1 MLLYIFPAILIGF
14 ISSVPTVRAESQ
26 HLLQETKDGS
36 AINITI
42 NWSVSIITSKTTNTL
57 QVVVNPPLLRNNSVH
72 DKCYESLATI
82 SADYVRFVPWFP
94 YPLLSVPE
102 IEAPII
108 LPPETCIT
116 SWNFTYADELM
127 ADFYASTPDVSH
139 MIDFSTTPG
148 WMWLIP
154 SWQQYDYPR
163 DITVTDFG
171 YNKGN
176 ELRDSS
182 LKEVADYYER
192 LVSWYVKG
200 GFVDECGVYHH
211 SGHNYTIEYWE
222 VLNEIEAEH
231 DMSPEYYNKIYDAIV
246 EAIHKV
252 SPDTKFVGLALGD
265 NSKDM
270 KYFESFLNP
279 ANHKPGTPIDFVSY
293 HFYGMPSVASSESQ
307 AAQSFAQTDEFI
319 VDVERI
325 EEIRKR
331 LSPST
336 RSTLNEIGTFDP
348 QGTNVV
354 NPGYEVPAEYFV
366 WSGGVFA
373 YVFAKVVTMG
383 IDVVGESQL
392 MGYPGQFPSVSLVDY
407 WSGELNA
414 RGRVLHLLQQSF
426 GPGDVV
432 VETTFDGQNLGASIH
447 AQAFITKSGERKILL
462 INKLNRTTEV
472 TINGSEGG
480 KAEVV
485 DLSTGG
491 KMWKTL
497 EVGGPNFNLTGWAT
511 VVLTEQWRER
521 RSEL

>member
-1 MLLYIFPAILIGF
+1 MLLYTLPIFVIGLLHSVSATKF
-14 ISSVPTVRAESQ
+14 DAQQPLLVIEDVSSV
-26 HLLQETKDGS
+26 
-36 AINITI
+36 INITI
-42 NWSVSIITSKTTNTL
+42 NWNIPIITSKTTNTL
-57 QVVVNPPLLRNNSVH
+57 QVVVNPPLLRNSSVH
-72 DKCYESLATI
+72 DKTQESLATI
-82 SADYVRFVPWFP
+82 AADYIRFVPWFP

-108 LPPETCIT
+108 LPPNTCIT

-127 ADFYASTPDVSH
+127 ADFYASTANVSH
-139 MIDFSTTPG
+139 MINFSTTPG

-154 SWQQYDYPR
+154 SGQQYEYPR
-163 DITVTDFG
+163 DINVTDFG
-171 YNKGN
+171 YNKGT
-176 ELRDSS
+176 ELRDAS
-182 LKEVADYYER
+182 LREVADYYER

-200 GFVDECGVYHH
+200 GFTDECGEYHH
-211 SGHNYTIEYWE
+211 SGHSYTIEYWE

-231 DMSPEYYNKIYDAIV
+231 SMSPEFYNKIYDAIV
-246 EAIHKV
+246 EAVHKV

-270 KYFESFLNP
+270 NYFETFLDP
-279 ANHKPGTPIDFVSY
+279 ANHNTGIPIDFVSY

-319 VDVERI
+319 VNVGRI
-325 EEIRKR
+325 EAIRKR
-331 LSPST
+331 LAPST

-348 QGTNVV
+348 RATTNID
-354 NPGYEVPAEYFV
+354 PSYEVPSEYFV

-373 YVFAKVVTMG
+373 YVFARVVTMG

-414 RGRVLHLLQQSF
+414 RGRVLHLLQKSF

-432 VETTFDGQNLGASIH
+432 VDTTFEGMDLGANIH
-447 AQAFITKSGERKILL
+447 AQAFITKSGERKVLL
-462 INKLNRTTEV
+462 INKLNQTAVLELQ
-472 TINGSEGG
+472 GFESG

-497 EVGGPNFNLTGWAT
+497 DVGSSTFNLTGWAT
-511 VVLTEQWRER
+511 AVLTEA
-521 RSEL
+521 